1 VGRSLIVVDDKF
13 EHLFKDSAIET
24 ISPIKYILENVK
36 DEKRRAVYNLSSSYA
51 YQDLGY
57 YVSLLA
63 SARNDKVY
71 PSPRTIQDLKD
82 KRIQQL
88 ISEDLFE
95 LIQSKLSK
103 LHSDKFELSVYFG
116 ENISGSY
123 KKLAWE
129 LYRIIQ
135 APMFRV
141 YLEKDKD
148 WTVRRVKILTFAELQ
163 PTHIEFASNAA
174 IDYLN
179 QNKNIKSSN
188 KKTIYDLAIL
198 YNEDELS
205 PPSDKKALEMFV
217 DAFKEVGFYT
227 KMIQHKE
234 RPNISEYDALFIR
247 ETTNVTHH
255 TYRMARNA
263 EKEGLVVID
272 DPMSI
277 VKCTNKVFLEQLM
290 ERLGLERPKTF
301 IYDKKLFQKHYKKIA
316 LPCVLKKPDS
326 AFSQGVHKAKTED
339 ELTDLATTL
348 FQSTELI
355 LIQEFLPTD
364 FDWRIGVLGGEVI
377 YACKYYMAKDHWQII
392 NNADGAAEGI
402 SECIDPKN
410 VDAKILKTSLKLA
423 KEIGNGLY
431 GIDLKQKGDKIYL
444 IEINDNPSIEHGVE
458 DQLLGKALYLKIAQ
472 YFMTQCHQRR
482 GINA

>member
-1 VGRSLIVVDDKF
+1 MGRSLVVVDDKF
-13 EHLFKDSAIET
+13 HHLFAESTVQT

-36 DEKRRAVYNLSSSYA
+36 DEKKRAVYNLSSSYG

-82 KRIQQL
+82 KKIQQL
-88 ISEDLFE
+88 LSEDLFE

-103 LHSDKFELSVYFG
+103 LQSDKFELSIYFG
-116 ENISGSY
+116 ENISTNY

-141 YLEKDKD
+141 YLEKEKE
-148 WTVRRVKILTFAELQ
+148 WSVKRIKILTFPELA
-163 PTHIEFASNAA
+163 PAHLEFAASTA
-174 IDYLN
+174 IEYLS
-179 QNKNIKSSN
+179 QNKVIKSTN
-188 KKTIYDLAIL
+188 KKMIYDLAIL
-198 YNEDELS
+198 YNEDEVS
-205 PPSDKKALEMFV
+205 PPSDKVALEMFV
-217 DAFKEVGFYT
+217 DAFREAGFYT
-227 KMIQHKE
+227 KMIQQKE

-272 DPMSI
+272 DPLSI

-290 ERLGLERPKTF
+290 ERLNLDRPKTF
-301 IYDKKLFQKHYKKIA
+301 IYDKKLFQSHFKQIS

-326 AFSQGVHKAKTED
+326 AFSQGVHKARNED
-339 ELTDLATTL
+339 ELIDLANTL

-364 FDWRIGVLGGEVI
+364 FDWRIGILGGEVI

-392 NNADGAAEGI
+392 NNADGAAEGG
-402 SECIDPKN
+402 SDCIDPKD
-410 VDAKILKTSLKLA
+410 VDPKVLKTSLKLA
-423 KEIGNGLY
+423 KAIGNGLY

-458 DQLLGKALYLKIAQ
+458 DKLLGKALYQKIAQ
-472 YFMTQCHQRR
+472 YFLKQCHEQR
-482 GINA
+482 GIHA